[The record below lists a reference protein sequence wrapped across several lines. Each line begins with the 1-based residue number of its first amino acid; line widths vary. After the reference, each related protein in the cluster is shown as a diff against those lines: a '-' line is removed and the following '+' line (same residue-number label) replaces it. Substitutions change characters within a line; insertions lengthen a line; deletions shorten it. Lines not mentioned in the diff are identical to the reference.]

1 MYAQNAGSIYA
12 RGIIMT
18 KPFMSLL
25 ATFISFSFYLPIHKR
40 VLHTHTHTHTHTII
54 IIIITKLTLRV
65 VNTVSSTS
73 RETIGLCPVIV

>member
-40 VLHTHTHTHTHTII
+40 VLHTHTHTII